1 MNENVIVKENLGVL
15 SKSGDLRQIVPFLI
29 VLGLF
34 LIIDIPVILY
44 FNKSMYQDQ
53 FKRINKSE
61 GPSGIRVYLSA
72 IFAYILLAISIYFFI
87 VRPEMDNYKPEYLN
101 ILLKG
106 LVMGLVVYG
115 VYNGTN
121 MATIN
126 EWGTKEFII
135 DTVWGTMLSGTLA
148 ISSVYFSKL
157 LGY

>member
-1 MNENVIVKENLGVL
+1 MDKKV
-15 SKSGDLRQIVPFLI
+15 IVPFLI

-34 LIIDIPVILY
+34 LIIDVPVILY
-44 FNKSMYQDQ
+44 FNNPMYKAQ

-61 GPSGIRVYLSA
+61 GPSGITVYSSA
-72 IFAYILLAISIYFFI
+72 AFAYILLAVGIYYFI
-87 VRPEMDNYKPEYLN
+87 VRPEMDNYKPEYLD

-106 LVMGLVVYG
+106 LIMGLVVYG

-121 MATIN
+121 MATIS
-126 EWGTKEFII
+126 EWGIKEFIV

-148 ISSVYFSKL
+148 VSSVYFTKL

>member
-1 MNENVIVKENLGVL
+1 ME
-15 SKSGDLRQIVPFLI
+15 SKLIVPFLI

-34 LIIDIPVILY
+34 LVFDIPVILY
-44 FNKSMYQDQ
+44 FNKPMYQAQ

-61 GPSGIRVYLSA
+61 GSTGIGVWISA
-72 IFAYILLAISIYFFI
+72 AFAYLLLALGLYIFI
-87 VRPEMDNYKPEYLN
+87 VKPEMDNYKPEYLH

-106 LVMGLVVYG
+106 LIMGLVVYG

-126 EWGTKEFII
+126 EWGVKEFII
-135 DTVWGTMLSGTLA
+135 DTIWGTMLSGTLA
-148 ISSVYFSKL
+148 VTSVYFSKL